1 MLESPVQIFSC
12 EIGKVLKNI
21 INRKTPVAGS
31 VVFSTKQLNIQC
43 YDNNFGLKAKLS
55 RKYCNYYHS
64 TYTKI
69 LVSYQWYTLHTSQ
82 SPNFITQSIIYFCIM
97 STFLNGSDA
106 SHSNLLH
113 VIVSL
118 SKTDCPIY
126 QEENSP
132 VPEICF
138 WNYSLANK
146 IHLEFIMAIKA
157 SAIESFKRLH
167 VDILYNLL
175 LSDPWF

>member
-12 EIGKVLKNI
+12 EIGKVLKNT
-21 INRKTPVAGS
+21 INRKPPVAGS

-43 YDNNFGLKAKLS
+43 YNNNFGLKAKLS

-64 TYTKI
+64 TNTKNFSFLSMI
-69 LVSYQWYTLHTSQ
+69 HLARIVKSSRLSSQ
-82 SPNFITQSIIYFCIM
+82 SPNFITLSIIYFCIM
-97 STFLNGSDA
+97 SIFLNRSGA

-118 SKTDCPIY
+118 SKTECPIY

-132 VPEICF
+132 VPEKCF
-138 WNYSLANK
+138 
-146 IHLEFIMAIKA
+146 
-157 SAIESFKRLH
+157 
-167 VDILYNLL
+167 
-175 LSDPWF
+175 